1 MAKALLQKKMNK
13 FFKIFLL
20 VNSLL
25 FSSQI
30 FAQKGSKT
38 LQISGDAIIP
48 AFQKAAGFGLSL
60 KGLYGITQNGELTL
74 SGGFTKYKLK
84 NTDGAKEVI
93 VRLVPFLVGYKQ
105 NIHHFFLE
113 PKAGI
118 GELGGRI
125 LLTDGDYSKP
135 SVMAIF
141 GGFAPPPHHT
151 RISLGINILAI
162 QGRAD
167 SSAGIWYDK
176 SFHYASVSV
185 SYSLFKRTNQ

>member
-1 MAKALLQKKMNK
+1 MKNK
-13 FFKIFLL
+13 FLKIFLL
-20 VNSLL
+20 VNLLL
-25 FSSQI
+25 FSSLI

-48 AFQKAAGFGLSL
+48 AFQEAAGFGLSL

-84 NTDGAKEVI
+84 NTDGAKEVL

-113 PKAGI
+113 PKTGI
-118 GELGGRI
+118 GELGGRT
-125 LLTDGDYSKP
+125 LLTGGDYSKP

-141 GGFAPPPHHT
+141 GG
-151 RISLGINILAI
+151 LGAGQTLNELA
-162 QGRAD
+162 
-167 SSAGIWYDK
+167 
-176 SFHYASVSV
+176 
-185 SYSLFKRTNQ
+185 

>member
-20 VNSLL
+20 VNSLF
-25 FSSQI
+25 FSSHI

-135 SVMAIF
+135 SVMAIV
-141 GGFAPPPHHT
+141 GGLGAGANLKRFSVGFNFLAAHG
-151 RISLGINILAI
+151 ISN
-162 QGRAD
+162 
-167 SSAGIWYDK
+167 SSAGTWHDK
-176 SFHYASVSV
+176 NLHYVSASLG
-185 SYSLFKRTNQ
+185 YTIFKKSAK